1 MPKLKKNV
9 RNPQSRLFKALTRL
23 FSGPIVNYQQQNY
36 RQLRRRQLDKY
47 KKDFKSAGGL
57 EFKKSAYSPFDGLRS
72 NQMLNQNR
80 AERYGDFDQME
91 YTPEIAS
98 SLDIYADEMTTTTLL
113 EPLLRVECPNEEIKS
128 ILNLLYYSVLNIE
141 FNLFGWCRT
150 LCKYGD
156 FFLYLDIDEEN
167 GIQNVMGLPPQEI
180 QRMEGEDESNP
191 NYIQFQWNSGG
202 LTFENWQIAQ
212 FRILGNDKYA
222 PYGTSVLDPARR
234 IWRQLTL
241 LEDAMMAY
249 RVVRSPD
256 RRVFYIDVGN
266 IAPQDVEQYIQ
277 KVVSS
282 MKRNQIVDPTTGRV
296 DLRYN
301 PMSVEE
307 DYFLPVRGATNTR
320 IESLAGG
327 TMNNDIEDVKYLRD
341 KLFSA
346 LKVPASYLSRAE
358 GAEEDKTT
366 LAQKDIRFAR
376 TIQRLQR
383 AVISELEKIGIIHL
397 YTLGYRDNDLI
408 NFKLRLN
415 NPSKISELQEL
426 EHWKARFDAAGSAT
440 EGFFSRRWIAQHL
453 FAMSDEEFLRNQQ
466 EIFYDKKY
474 DAQIE
479 AAAEGIA
486 AAAEAGDFGGSLGAE
501 EEAGDLEDFG
511 DEDVG
516 DLEDF
521 GDEGTDDLED
531 FGAEEEVA
539 ADEEDTLLAAPG
551 RRTSEMWVRAD
562 KVATGGRNY
571 IPKNG
576 KNDKR
581 KDAGRSKHFK
591 NLATG
596 EYGNTKRSKFHGL
609 TGPGTLGPLSRGIT
623 EGTTIYSPEE
633 MELPSIDVQ
642 EEKKLIDS
650 EMKIKNLIKLLETK
664 ENEKKDK
671 KA

>member
-1 MPKLKKNV
+1 MPKIKKNV
-9 RNPQSRLFKALTRL
+9 RNPESRLFKALTRL
-23 FSGPIVNYQQQNY
+23 FSGPITNYQQQNP

-47 KKDFKSAGGL
+47 AKEFQSAGGL
-57 EFKKSAYSPFDGLRS
+57 SFKKSAYSPFDGLRS

-113 EPLLRVECPNEEIKS
+113 EPLLRIDCPNEEIKS
-128 ILNLLYYSVLNIE
+128 ILNILYYSVLNIE
-141 FNLFGWCRT
+141 FNLYGWCRT
-150 LCKYGD
+150 MCKYGD

-180 QRMEGEDESNP
+180 ERLEGEDENNP

-202 LTFENWQIAQ
+202 LTFENWQMAQ

-277 KVVSS
+277 KVVTT
-282 MKRNQIVDPTTGRV
+282 MKRNQVVDPTTGRV

-307 DYFLPVRGATNTR
+307 DYFLPVRGTTNTR

-383 AVISELEKIGIIHL
+383 AIISELEKIGIIHL

-415 NPSKISELQEL
+415 NPSKIAELQEL
-426 EHWKARFDAAGSAT
+426 EHWKARFDAASSAT
-440 EGFFSRRWIAQHL
+440 EGFFSRRWVAQHL
-453 FAMSDEEFLRNQQ
+453 FSMSDEEFLRNQQ
-466 EIFYDKKY
+466 EIFYDRKY
-474 DAQIE
+474 DAQLEATAEGVAAE
-479 AAAEGIA
+479 AAA
-486 AAAEAGDFGGSLGAE
+486 GDLGGALMDEEEMGAE
-501 EEAGDLEDFG
+501 EFAAEEEMAAEEDFG
-511 DEDVG
+511 MEEEAAE
-516 DLEDF
+516 EDF
-521 GDEGTDDLED
+521 GI
-531 FGAEEEVA
+531 EEEG
-539 ADEEDTLLAAPG
+539 EEDTLLAAPG
-551 RRTSEMWVRAD
+551 RRSSEMWIRAD
-562 KVATGGRNY
+562 KTATGGRNY

-581 KDAGRSKHFK
+581 KSAGRAKHFK

-596 EYGNTKRSKFHGL
+596 EYGNTKRTKFPGL
-609 TGPGTLGPLSRGIT
+609 VGPGTLGPLSRGIT
-623 EGTTIYSPEE
+623 EGTTIYNPEE
-633 MELPSIDVQ
+633 LGLPLGDVQ

-664 ENEKKDK
+664 ENEKKK
-671 KA
+671 QKA